1 MKYAGTLCDALLL
14 ALGVAGLINAVR
26 FVWGLM

>member
-1 MKYAGTLCDALLL
+1 MRYAGAVCDALLL

-26 FVWGLM
+26 FVWGLL